1 MTNSVTLRKHH
12 DSGWVMYVDKEGAN
26 QQELNRMM
34 SIIMVRYG
42 LDEQLVDWNCI
53 VQCKSNQFKA
63 SNTP

>member
-1 MTNSVTLRKHH
+1 
-12 DSGWVMYVDKEGAN
+12 MYVDKEGAN